1 MAVEI
6 REVKSKKEL
15 KQFIEFANNL
25 YKDSPYFCPPLF
37 IDELAVFSPKDN
49 PAFDV
54 CESVCYL
61 AYRDGQ
67 IVGRI
72 AGIIN
77 HAANRHWNSKH
88 VRFGWIDFIDDLE
101 VSKALLDA
109 VAAWGKSKG
118 MEAINGPV
126 GFTDFDHEGLLIEGY
141 EYLAPMASLYNY
153 PYYVRHMEAYGLVKE
168 NDWIEYQIT
177 PPAEI
182 PERLQRLKAI
192 VEQRANVHVDKVR
205 NVRELKKKYGYTYM
219 DVIDTAYQC
228 LYNFQPLTPRQKQYY
243 AKTYFPLVNFDF
255 VTIVAN
261 EKGECVGVGVGMPS
275 LSKALKKCGGKLFP
289 FGWYYVLK
297 ALKAKQMEDFDLL
310 LIAVRPD
317 YQAKGVNALFMIDQ
331 IPYFNKYGIKRVET
345 TSIMETNWKNQ
356 ANWQLFEHKQHK
368 RRRAYI
374 KDI

>member
-1 MAVEI
+1 M
-6 REVKSKKEL
+6 
-15 KQFIEFANNL
+15 
-25 YKDSPYFCPPLF
+25 
-37 IDELAVFSPKDN
+37 
-49 PAFDV
+49 
-54 CESVCYL
+54 
-61 AYRDGQ
+61 
-67 IVGRI
+67 
-72 AGIIN
+72 
-77 HAANRHWNSKH
+77 
-88 VRFGWIDFIDDLE
+88 
-101 VSKALLDA
+101 
-109 VAAWGKSKG
+109 
-118 MEAINGPV
+118 
-126 GFTDFDHEGLLIEGY
+126 
-141 EYLAPMASLYNY
+141 
-153 PYYVRHMEAYGLVKE
+153 
-168 NDWIEYQIT
+168 
-177 PPAEI
+177 
-182 PERLQRLKAI
+182 
-192 VEQRANVHVDKVR
+192 HVDKVR

-289 FGWYYVLK
+289 FGWYHVLK